1 MNTFIKDFVKWFLV
15 KTNIDS
21 RIYNPPLF
29 KEGQIW
35 WCSIGENVG
44 GEISGKGEYFRR
56 PVLIIRKLDR
66 FSFIG
71 LPITSQIKTG
81 SWYFNLKVNKPWQV
95 LNHATASG
103 QLYLAPVLLEQLV
116 WMDRLG
122 EVMLKVD
129 NKNIEGS
136 LLLK

>member
-81 SWYFNLKVNKPWQV
+81 SWYFNLKVNNQD
-95 LNHATASG
+95 NSIIMS
-103 QLYLAPVLLEQLV
+103 QIRYIDYRR
-116 WMDRLG
+116 MDKIISTITTDDL
-122 EVMLKVD
+122 
-129 NKNIEGS
+129 KNIRES
-136 LLLK
+136 LIEIIRSQ

>member
-1 MNTFIKDFVKWFLV
+1 MNIFIKDFVKWFLV

-71 LPITSQIKTG
+71 LPITSQTKTG
-81 SWYFNLKVNKPWQV
+81 SWYFNLKVNNQDNSIIMSQIRYIDYRRMDKIISTI
-95 LNHATASG
+95 TA
-103 QLYLAPVLLEQLV
+103 
-116 WMDRLG
+116 DD
-122 EVMLKVD
+122 LKIVRESL
-129 NKNIEGS
+129 IELIRG
-136 LLLK
+136 L

>member
-71 LPITSQIKTG
+71 LPITSQTKTG
-81 SWYFNLKVNKPWQV
+81 SWYFNLKVNNQD
-95 LNHATASG
+95 NSIIMS
-103 QLYLAPVLLEQLV
+103 QIRYIDYRR
-116 WMDRLG
+116 MDKIISTITTDD
-122 EVMLKVD
+122 LKKV
-129 NKNIEGS
+129 KEAMIELIRG
-136 LLLK
+136 L

>member
-71 LPITSQIKTG
+71 LPITSQTKTG
-81 SWYFNLKVNKPWQV
+81 SWYFNLKVNNQDNSIIMSQIRYIDYRRMDKIISTI
-95 LNHATASG
+95 TA
-103 QLYLAPVLLEQLV
+103 
-116 WMDRLG
+116 DD
-122 EVMLKVD
+122 LKIVRESL
-129 NKNIEGS
+129 IELIRG
-136 LLLK
+136 L

>member
-1 MNTFIKDFVKWFLV
+1 MNIFIKDFVKWFLV

-71 LPITSQIKTG
+71 LPITSQTKTG
-81 SWYFNLKVNKPWQV
+81 SWYFNLKVNNQD
-95 LNHATASG
+95 NSIIMS
-103 QLYLAPVLLEQLV
+103 QIRYIDYRR
-116 WMDRLG
+116 MDKIISTIT
-122 EVMLKVD
+122 VDDLKIVRESL
-129 NKNIEGS
+129 IELIRG
-136 LLLK
+136 L